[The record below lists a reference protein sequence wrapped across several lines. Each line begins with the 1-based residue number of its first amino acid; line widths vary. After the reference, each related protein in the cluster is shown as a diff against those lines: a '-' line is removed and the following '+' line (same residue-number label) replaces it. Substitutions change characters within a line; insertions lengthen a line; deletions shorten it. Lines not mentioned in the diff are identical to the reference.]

1 MPTFPLEPTKKP
13 PRSETGIILWLKS
26 NIFYS
31 WTSSIY
37 TLILLYIFASILV
50 NIANW
55 AIFDASFLGDDRSF
69 CEVDGA
75 CWTFIGS
82 KMRQFIYGFY
92 PIEELWRPTLAFFLS
107 MLMIVLLFSPLKH
120 KFSLLGICSLVL
132 FILSSWL
139 LYGGL
144 GLAVVDTSKWGGLL
158 ITMYGSFVA
167 IFFSLPL
174 GILLALGRINKNMPI
189 IRYFCVVNIEFWRGV
204 PLITILFMAS
214 TMFPFFVP
222 PGTELDK
229 LLRAL
234 IGLTLFQSAYIAESL
249 RGGMQSISQGQYEAA
264 DSINLS
270 YWQKMRLVIL
280 PLSMRVAIPNFTGNS
295 ISLIKDS
302 SLFMIIGLFD
312 LLNMVIATS
321 SDTSWLGFETE
332 GYVFVG
338 FIFWMLCFGV
348 SKIGKLFERTY
359 QVRS

>member
-1 MPTFPLEPTKKP
+1 MPIYPLEQSQKP
-13 PRSETGIILWLKS
+13 PRSETGVVLWLKT
-26 NIFYS
+26 NVFYS

-55 AIFDASFLGDDRSF
+55 AFFEASFAGDTRKF

-75 CWTFIGS
+75 CWTFVS
-82 KMRQFIYGFY
+82 VKMRQFIFGFY
-92 PIEELWRPTLAFFLS
+92 PIDELWRPTLAFFLS
-107 MLMIVLLFSPLKH
+107 IGMIALLFSPLKR
-120 KFSLLGICSLVL
+120 KFSLLGFLSLVL
-132 FILSSWL
+132 FVLSSWL
-139 LYGGL
+139 LHGGYGL
-144 GLAVVDTSKWGGLL
+144 SLVDTSKWGGLL

-174 GILLALGRINKNMPI
+174 GILLALGRTNTNMPI
-189 IRYFCVVNIEFWRGV
+189 IKYFCVANIEFWRGV

-229 LLRAL
+229 LVRAL

-249 RGGMQSISQGQYEAA
+249 RGGMQSISSGQYEAA
-264 DSINLS
+264 DSLNFS

-280 PLSMRVAIPNFTGNS
+280 PLSMRVATPNFTGNS

-321 SDTSWLGFETE
+321 SDTNWLGFETE

-348 SKIGKLFERTY
+348 SKIGKLFEKTY
-359 QVRS
+359 EVRF